1 MPQPW
6 SALFQ
11 IHRTPMMEL
20 NLDGISQAM
29 ADRAPAE
36 GINSITWILRHLV
49 FYRRETLR
57 VVTAAP
63 ATQPASEPRTLPE
76 LLAALDELQAALD
89 QAFDAVEDWA
99 AVRNHPALDAPMPID
114 QIVGTFLSHEAYHVG
129 QIALARRL
137 LGLPGVLKEPRK
149 LVHA

>member
-11 IHRTPMMEL
+11 INRAPMIEL
-20 NLDGISQAM
+20 NLEGISQTM

-36 GINSITWILRHLV
+36 GINSITWILRHLI

-57 VVTAAP
+57 VVRPVPFTSSRP
-63 ATQPASEPRTLPE
+63 EPRTLPE
-76 LLAALDELQAALD
+76 LLAALDELQIALGE
-89 QAFDAVEDWA
+89 AFDAVEDWA
-99 AVRNHPALDAPMPID
+99 AARNHPAMDAPMPLD
-114 QIVGTFLSHEAYHVG
+114 QIVGTFLSHEAYHIG

-137 LGLPGVLKEPRK
+137 LGLPGVLKDPAER
-149 LVHA
+149 VHA

>member
-11 IHRTPMMEL
+11 IHRAPMMEL

-36 GINSITWILRHLV
+36 GINSITWILKHLV

-57 VVTAAP
+57 MVTAAP
-63 ATQPASEPRTLPE
+63 AAPSASQPQTLPE
-76 LLAALDELQAALD
+76 LLAALDALQAALGE
-89 QAFDAVEDWA
+89 AFEAVEDWA
-99 AVRNHPALDAPMPID
+99 AVRNHPALDAPMPLD

-129 QIALARRL
+129 QIAAARRL
-137 LGLPGVLKEPRK
+137 LGLPGVLKDPAELAR
-149 LVHA
+149 A

>member
-11 IHRTPMMEL
+11 IHRAPMMAL

-57 VVTAAP
+57 VVRPMTTAAP
-63 ATQPASEPRTLPE
+63 ASEPKTLPE
-76 LLAALDELQAALD
+76 LLAALEELQYALGE
-89 QAFDAVEDWA
+89 AFDAVEDWTA
-99 AVRNHPALDAPMPID
+99 LRSHPALDAPMPLD

-129 QIALARRL
+129 QIAAARRL
-137 LGLPGVLKEPRK
+137 LGLPGVLKDPAER
-149 LVHA
+149 VQA